1 MTRMLDIA
9 GKLPLFTLLLP
20 AIIWPGL
27 GIFREHRHSPL
38 LSDVSS
44 VNQNTAPVFDEL
56 RSRARAASGLARLCG
71 SMVDRR
77 LDGQIEFEG

>member
-1 MTRMLDIA
+1 MLDIA

-27 GIFREHRHSPL
+27 GIFPTTPPLAL

-56 RSRARAASGLARLCG
+56 
-71 SMVDRR
+71 
-77 LDGQIEFEG
+77 